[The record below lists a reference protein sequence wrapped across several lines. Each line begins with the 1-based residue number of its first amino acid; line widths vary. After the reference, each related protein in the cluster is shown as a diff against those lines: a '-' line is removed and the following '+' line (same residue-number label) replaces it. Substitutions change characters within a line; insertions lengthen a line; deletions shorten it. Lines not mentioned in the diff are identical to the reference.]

1 MEESDDD
8 GDDKN
13 KSPDSRQKP
22 KRKSSFPKLFD
33 PSPQK
38 WKAKSFA
45 KEINVN
51 DNSDDSDVP
60 IKLLFSNSK
69 KI

>member
-8 GDDKN
+8 DDKN
-13 KSPDSRQKP
+13 QSPDNSWQKP
-22 KRKSSFPKLFD
+22 KRKSSFPKLFH

-38 WKAKSFA
+38 WKAKSSS

-51 DNSDDSDVP
+51 NDSVDLDVP